1 MKNKKIF
8 TGALVCLSA
17 LGAMAMLTGCETKT
31 DRVANLN
38 QSLVDSCN
46 SSVVFE
52 DPNLKIE
59 DFRLIGAD
67 VEKNGFTFVVNFNG
81 LSSLSNDTVGYA
93 NINYN
98 VPSSYFNDLRK
109 SSSADKVYDVF
120 DKVVADF
127 KPENVS
133 VATVSDFVKINFA
146 ITKNEPQLFKGF
158 RNDRSLLLNLS
169 NPEFDKENNKI
180 SFNSKV
186 LVDIK
191 SGDMSIGVGL
201 GVGFSSGSLGIGV
214 GLNSSYTKGTFI
226 ATDKYTLN
234 LTEEEFN
241 KMKESP
247 SLIFDEV
254 AKAINE
260 NNSSKISAS
269 RENVTSV
276 TYDSADLL
284 KDFNLN
290 KVSEEMSK

>member
-17 LGAMAMLTGCETKT
+17 LGAMAMLTSCGAKT

-52 DPNLKIE
+52 DPDLKIE

-67 VEKNGFTFVVNFNG
+67 VEKNGFTFEVNFNG

-93 NINYN
+93 NIGYN
-98 VPSSYFNDLRK
+98 VPSSYFNELK
-109 SSSADKVYDVF
+109 KTSSTDQVYDVF
-120 DKVVADF
+120 DKIVADF
-127 KPENVS
+127 KPESVS
-133 VATVSDFVKINFA
+133 VAPVSDFAKINSA
-146 ITKNEPQLFKGF
+146 ITKNEPQLYKGF
-158 RNDRSLLLNLS
+158 RNNRSLLLNLS
-169 NPEFDKENNKI
+169 NPEFDEENHTI

-191 SGDMSIGVGL
+191 SGDMSIELGL
-201 GVGFSSGSLGIGV
+201 GVGFSSGNVGIGA
-214 GLNSSYTKGTFI
+214 GLNSSDTKGTFI

-234 LTEEEFN
+234 LTEDEFN
-241 KMKESP
+241 KMKENP

-260 NNSSKISAS
+260 KNSSKISAFLYK
-269 RENVTSV
+269 N
-276 TYDSADLL
+276 YN
-284 KDFNLN
+284 F
-290 KVSEEMSK
+290 